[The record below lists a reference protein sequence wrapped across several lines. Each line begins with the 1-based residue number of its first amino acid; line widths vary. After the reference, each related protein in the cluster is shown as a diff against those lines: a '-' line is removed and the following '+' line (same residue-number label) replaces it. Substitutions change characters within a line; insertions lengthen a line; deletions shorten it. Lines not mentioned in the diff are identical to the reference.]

1 MCVCLFEDN
10 YVRKYEDIETK
21 ALIME
26 KVVKSK
32 KERKR
37 KKNKRGNGN
46 GRKGTTRSPAFK
58 KME

>member
-1 MCVCLFEDN
+1 
-10 YVRKYEDIETK
+10 
-21 ALIME
+21 ME